1 MQKQGIGV
9 KLTLTIWTIVIVL
22 QVQTFDWKLHA
33 KAVPGGWQVILGFL
47 GLAVVNQR
55 KATFEQS
62 AAALRVAQQKI
73 EDARRVSSNLN
84 RSQGWGRGKTID
96 GPSSPKR

>member
-1 MQKQGIGV
+1 MGKQGIGL
-9 KLTLTIWTIVIVL
+9 KRTWPMWSFVL
-22 QVQTFDWKLHA
+22 QVQTFDWKLQA
-33 KAVPGGWQVILGFL
+33 KAVPGGWHVILVFL
-47 GLAVVNQR
+47 SLAVINRR
-55 KATFEQS
+55 KAAFEQS